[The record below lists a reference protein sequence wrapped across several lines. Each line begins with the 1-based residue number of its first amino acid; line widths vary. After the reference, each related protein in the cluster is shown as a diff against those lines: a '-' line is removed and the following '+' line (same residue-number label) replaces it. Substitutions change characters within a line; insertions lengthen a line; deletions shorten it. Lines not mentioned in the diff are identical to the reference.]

1 MDQGEP
7 YDAKV
12 AEGLHPDHPAELEQI
27 RAEKRRLQEE
37 KEKQT
42 REKEKAT
49 KTATIAEA
57 IEHASRI
64 EIDSE

>member
-7 YDAKV
+7 YDAKIV
-12 AEGLHPDHPAELEQI
+12 EGLHPDHPAELEQI
-27 RAEKRRLQEE
+27 RAEKCRLQEE
-37 KEKQT
+37 KEKQA
-42 REKEKAT
+42 REKEKVT
-49 KTATIAEA
+49 KMPTVAKA